1 MLRATT
7 IMHRL
12 PSVLFALAIAGALS
26 LDADVA
32 HARTMEP
39 GNWIVGAGV
48 GPSFK
53 TGSELGMSG
62 AYFMINGTGEYVFM
76 PEFSAIGSVALGLA
90 GTIPIRIRA
99 GGKYRIIGSQLP
111 LSPFVQAE
119 LSAGRMFDVL
129 GTNLNSYGIRAGG
142 GADYFLSANVMIGV
156 LGAIELARTTGDR
169 PANYSTIDILLTC
182 GFVF

>member
-1 MLRATT
+1 
-7 IMHRL
+7 MHRL
-12 PSVLFALAIAGALS
+12 PSVVFALAVASAL
-26 LDADVA
+26 LLNANVA
-32 HARTMEP
+32 QARTMEP
-39 GNWIVGAGV
+39 GTWIVGAGV

-53 TGSELGMSG
+53 TGSELGMSS
-62 AYFMINGTGEYVFM
+62 AYFMLNGTGEYVFM

-90 GTIPIRIRA
+90 GTIPVRLRA
-99 GGKYRIIGSQLP
+99 GGKYRITGSELP

-129 GTNLNSYGIRAGG
+129 GSNLNSYGLRVGG
-142 GADYFLSANVMIGV
+142 GADYFLSANIMVGV

-169 PANYSTIDILLTC
+169 PANYSTIDLLLTC